1 MSSPARG
8 LLSTARADLPAG
20 LVVFLVAVPLCL
32 GIAQAS
38 SAPLLSG
45 LIAGVIGGIVVALA
59 SGSQL
64 SVSGPAAGLA
74 VIVAAGI
81 AELGLKPF
89 LLAVALAGVLQIV
102 MGLVRLGGIA
112 HFFPSSVIKGM
123 LAAIGILIVLKQA
136 PHAVGYDKDP
146 EGDFALMQADGS
158 NTFSALADAANN
170 FTMGAIIVSLLCIG
184 IMLGWPK
191 LQRTAI
197 MKLIPPALVVVVVGG
212 IAATLLASWW
222 PESIAAEHLV
232 TLPRFGSVADVTA
245 AIVTP
250 DFSRITDPA
259 VWRVA
264 VTLAIV
270 ASLETLLSL
279 EAVDRLDPHKRMSPP
294 NRELLAQGL
303 GNTLSGLIG
312 GLPITSVIVRSSA
325 NVQAG
330 GQTRLAAV
338 VHGVLILVGV
348 LFLAPLLNR
357 VPLAALAVV
366 LIFVGIKLTTPKLW
380 KQMWRA
386 GLPQF
391 VPFAI
396 TVAAIVF
403 TDLLKGTIIGLVV
416 GLFVMVR
423 KQQNNAVAVE
433 DAAGKRVIRF
443 QKDITFLQKGRL
455 KEVLRETPK
464 DLPLVIDRRVV
475 DHVDDDV
482 EEILDEYCAE
492 ASGRGLAVEIL
503 FEDGGAER
511 RAARLNRGPSA
522 GH

>member
-1 MSSPARG
+1 MSPLARSPFG
-8 LLSTARADLPAG
+8 NLKADLPAG

-45 LIAGVIGGIVVALA
+45 LIAGIVGGIVVAVA
-59 SGSQL
+59 SGSSL

-81 AELGLKPF
+81 GELGLRPF
-89 LLAVALAGVLQIV
+89 LLAVVLAGALQIV
-102 MGLVRLGGIA
+102 MGVLRLGGIA

-136 PHAVGYDKDP
+136 PYAVGYGKDP
-146 EGDFALMQADGS
+146 EGDLPFAQADGG
-158 NTFSALADAANN
+158 TFSALKDAADN
-170 FTMGAIIVSLLCIG
+170 FTVGAIIVSLLCVG

-191 LQRTAI
+191 LQKNAA
-197 MKLIPPALVVVVVGG
+197 MKLIPPALVAVVVGG
-212 IAATLLASWW
+212 IAATVLAAQW
-222 PESIAAEHLV
+222 PEIIAAEHLV
-232 TLPRFGSVADVTA
+232 SLPRFSSFADIGA

-250 DFSRITDPA
+250 DFARINDPA

-264 VTLAIV
+264 LTLAIV

-279 EAVDRLDPHKRMSPP
+279 EAVDRLDPHRRISPP

-303 GNTLSGLIG
+303 GNTLSGFIG

-338 VHGVLILVGV
+338 SHGVLILVGV

-357 VPLAALAVV
+357 VPLAALAIV
-366 LIFVGIKLTTPKLW
+366 LIFVGFKLTTPKLW
-380 KQMWRA
+380 RQMWVA
-386 GLPQF
+386 GPAQF
-391 VPFAI
+391 VPFAVTI
-396 TVAAIVF
+396 AAIVS

-416 GLFVMVR
+416 GLFVMIR
-423 KQQNNAVAVE
+423 KQQQNAVAVE
-433 DAAGKRVIRF
+433 DKDGTRTIRF
-443 QKDITFLQKGRL
+443 LKDITFLQKGRL
-455 KEVLRETPK
+455 KEVLRETPP
-464 DLPLVIDRRVV
+464 DMPLLIDRRVV
-475 DHVDDDV
+475 DHVDDDI
-482 EEILDEYCAE
+482 EELLDEHCAE
-492 ASGRGLAVEIL
+492 AKGRGVAIEVL
-503 FEDGGAER
+503 FENGGAER
-511 RAARLNRGPSA
+511 RAARLARGAPA

>member
-1 MSSPARG
+1 MSPLARSPLG
-8 LLSTARADLPAG
+8 TLKADLPAG

-38 SAPLLSG
+38 GAPLLSG
-45 LIAGVIGGIVVALA
+45 LIGGIIGGIVVALA
-59 SGSQL
+59 SGSPL

-81 AELGLKPF
+81 ADLGLRPF
-89 LLAVALAGVLQIV
+89 LLAVVLAGGLQLV
-102 MGLVRLGGIA
+102 MGVLRLGGIA

-146 EGDFALMQADGS
+146 EGDLSFVQPDGGT
-158 NTFSALADAANN
+158 TFSALKDAADN
-170 FTMGAIIVSLLCIG
+170 FTVGAIIVSLLCVA

-191 LQRTAI
+191 LQRNAV
-197 MKLIPPALVVVVVGG
+197 MKLIPPALIAVVVGG
-212 IAATLLASWW
+212 LAATLLAAQW
-222 PESIAAEHLV
+222 PDIIAAEHLV
-232 TLPRFGSVADVTA
+232 NLPRFNTLGDISA

-259 VWRVA
+259 VWQVA

-279 EAVDRLDPHKRMSPP
+279 EAVDRLDPHKRISPP

-303 GNTLSGLIG
+303 GNALSGLIG

-330 GQTRLAAV
+330 GQTRVAAV
-338 VHGVLILVGV
+338 AHGVLILVGV
-348 LFLAPLLNR
+348 LFLGPLLNR

-366 LIFVGIKLTTPKLW
+366 LIFVGFKLTTPKLW
-380 KQMWRA
+380 RQMWAA
-386 GLPQF
+386 GLAQF
-391 VPFAI
+391 VPFAVTI
-396 TVAAIVF
+396 AAIVF

-416 GLFVMVR
+416 GLVVMIR
-423 KQQNNAVAVE
+423 KQQRNAIVVE
-433 DAAGKRVIRF
+433 DEGGKRVIRF
-443 QKDITFLQKGRL
+443 LKDITFLQKGRL
-455 KEVLRETPK
+455 KEVLRETPPEM
-464 DLPLVIDRRVV
+464 PLVIDRRVV
-475 DHVDDDV
+475 DHIDDDI
-482 EEILDEYCAE
+482 EELLDERHAE
-492 ASGRGLAVEIL
+492 AQERGVSVEFL
-503 FEDGGAER
+503 FEKGGAER
-511 RAARLNRGPSA
+511 RAARLARGAPA